1 MHTGASAC
9 LALVRVAWVCASF
22 TCAASF
28 AADADAPAVRV
39 VASAAASADT
49 AAGPPASAGAVQG
62 AQAWAGVATPR
73 SGTSLL
79 ASVLLA
85 GGAGALVAWGLMRL
99 SRSVDA
105 GDGGAGD
112 RGQ

>member
-1 MHTGASAC
+1 M
-9 LALVRVAWVCASF
+9 
-22 TCAASF
+22 
-28 AADADAPAVRV
+28 
-39 VASAAASADT
+39 
-49 AAGPPASAGAVQG
+49 
-62 AQAWAGVATPR
+62 ATPR